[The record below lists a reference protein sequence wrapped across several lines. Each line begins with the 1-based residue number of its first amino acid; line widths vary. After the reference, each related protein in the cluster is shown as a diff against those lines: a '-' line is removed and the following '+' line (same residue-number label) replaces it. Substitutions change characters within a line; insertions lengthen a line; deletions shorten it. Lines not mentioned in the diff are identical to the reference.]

1 MQIVLNILKVTLEEG
16 LLYALLALGVYLTYS
31 ILDFP
36 DLSVDGTM
44 PLGAILSGVLI
55 LKGVNPWVCLLASF
69 LAGAAFGSLTGALHV
84 KLKIR
89 PLLSGILV
97 YTALLSGEPS

>member
-1 MQIVLNILKVTLEEG
+1 MQIILNVLKVTLEEG
-16 LLYALLALGVYLTYS
+16 LMYALLTFGVYLTYS

-55 LKGVNPWVCLLASF
+55 LKGANPWACLI
-69 LAGAAFGSLTGALHV
+69 AAFRRENWCISCPRRA
-84 KLKIR
+84 I
-89 PLLSGILV
+89 PC
-97 YTALLSGEPS
+97 